1 MNKQMDSKQ
10 AQRLLKSLESDPRL
24 QAPDDATI
32 LSDEQ
37 YPVAFDAAILRLKD
51 PISVT
56 STVTILGWNRDSR
69 DQHLSAQDRDRLI
82 KQQDTVRSTLL
93 LTPTTDNP
101 MDEISFQHWKHR
113 ITNICLD
120 AAQVAL
126 QTVDDNTSLKYLF
139 QPSATST
146 STVRRADTRN
156 IQGLVLYHPII
167 LDSPWTGPP
176 NIENKILE
184 LIRERDPLLLARAYP
199 DLSQV
204 WDNYEYDRLY
214 EASMVAMRTITTLQE
229 SIKVLL
235 QRIYKFTSHTFHVLL
250 REIIPEAKAGKSHL
264 FTMIVEH
271 RNQFLTNARE
281 TKSNEP
287 YTALH
292 TLEFIKTKFV
302 RANENTTHIAWTVIL
317 LHTRTIGQ
325 PIYQWQASFDP
336 LLRKYEQAR
345 GKKMKDKSMLKVKV
359 LMAKQFTDDEK
370 IILAGIDTG
379 YSISDIDNGKFKL
392 KKLQSDLA
400 EHVSRFTRRY
410 NPDARIIAYLR
421 KRAEEFRTEVP
432 SFLNK
437 RKTDAS
443 AVQEPVKKRARPQGQ
458 RRLYPGFMMCA
469 NPVCISNH
477 VAHTHDTAQCHY
489 YNAKGKGT
497 KGKDKGYNPRFD
509 GKGKPHD
516 GKGKG
521 LKGKK
526 GKIQSPKGAKGGKGV
541 KGKSALGSRI
551 QESSAGDTNIT
562 ESVKSMVCDFC
573 HKPNHVRQNCR
584 KLQALNNSKTYRQ
597 ARNRHDKRRQ
607 FLFTMMENSVFSP
620 NTCSWCLGV
629 TCDGGNCYP
638 PDDPVFFTE
647 TNNIFCEEIL
657 PLVKNAKLE
666 LPLDSADPLIPYQF
680 HFEDTGWG
688 QQWGSNFDYEEYQ
701 RDHSS
706 ELWEKEMASSLWYD
720 NAPGW
725 GHPYHD
731 QDWYWQAQA
740 TSTWQDEN
748 LLDGSAANEEVES
761 ISKDVL
767 LEENSAS
774 NSIGLQIEEDDV
786 QEQLDEDASGGSSEE
801 V

>member
-1 MNKQMDSKQ
+1 
-10 AQRLLKSLESDPRL
+10 
-24 QAPDDATI
+24 
-32 LSDEQ
+32 
-37 YPVAFDAAILRLKD
+37 
-51 PISVT
+51 
-56 STVTILGWNRDSR
+56 
-69 DQHLSAQDRDRLI
+69 
-82 KQQDTVRSTLL
+82 
-93 LTPTTDNP
+93 
-101 MDEISFQHWKHR
+101 
-113 ITNICLD
+113 
-120 AAQVAL
+120 
-126 QTVDDNTSLKYLF
+126 
-139 QPSATST
+139 
-146 STVRRADTRN
+146 
-156 IQGLVLYHPII
+156 
-167 LDSPWTGPP
+167 
-176 NIENKILE
+176 
-184 LIRERDPLLLARAYP
+184 
-199 DLSQV
+199 
-204 WDNYEYDRLY
+204 
-214 EASMVAMRTITTLQE
+214 
-229 SIKVLL
+229 
-235 QRIYKFTSHTFHVLL
+235 
-250 REIIPEAKAGKSHL
+250 
-264 FTMIVEH
+264 
-271 RNQFLTNARE
+271 
-281 TKSNEP
+281 
-287 YTALH
+287 
-292 TLEFIKTKFV
+292 
-302 RANENTTHIAWTVIL
+302 
-317 LHTRTIGQ
+317 
-325 PIYQWQASFDP
+325 
-336 LLRKYEQAR
+336 
-345 GKKMKDKSMLKVKV
+345 MKDKSMLKVKV

-458 RRLYPGFMMCA
+458 RRLYQGFMMCA

-497 KGKDKGYNPRFD
+497 KGKDKGYNIRFD

-526 GKIQSPKGAKGGKGV
+526 GKIQSPKGTKGGKGV
-541 KGKSALGSRI
+541 KGKSALGNRI

-706 ELWEKEMASSLWYD
+706 ELWEKEMAPSLWYD